1 MSGDDADSTDGRDT
15 ETDPDAALDP
25 VTLEVMRNQ
34 LEGVAE
40 EMGQV
45 LIRGAYSPN
54 ITERQDCSTALFDA
68 DGRMVAQA
76 EHIPVHLG
84 AMPEAVAAVRER
96 DPSPGDVFVLNDP
109 FTGGTH
115 LPDVTLVSSLALD
128 GDVVGF
134 AVSRAHHADVGGMA
148 PGSMPAGA
156 REIQQEG
163 LRIPPLRLVDGGERV
178 DDVLDLIL
186 ANVRTPAERRADLE
200 AQLAANGR
208 AGDRLGELAD
218 EHGRARLERAFD
230 AVIDYSRERM
240 TAAIAD
246 LPDGT
251 YRAEDAMEGDG
262 VTDADVP
269 IRAAV
274 TVDGGRLAIDFAGS
288 APQVDGNCNAP
299 LAVAKSAVYF
309 VVRCVTDPEIPP
321 NHGCYEPVSVSAPD
335 GSVLNPNPPAAVV
348 GGNVETSQRVTDV
361 VLAALGEAAPERVT
375 AGSQGTMNNLTI
387 GARGGATGDRG
398 DRDRDAAESFTY
410 YETIGGGFGAR
421 PDADGMDGV
430 QVGMTNTL
438 NTPVEALEA
447 AYPLRVERY
456 AFRPDSGGDGRRR
469 GGLGLERRVRV
480 ETAATVS
487 LLTERRRRAP
497 AGIEGGEPGAT
508 GENLIDGDAVPAKA
522 TVDVE
527 PGTTVTVLTPGGGGY
542 GDPSER
548 DPTARE
554 RDRADGKVT
563 GEVERSDDSD

>member
-335 GSVLNPNPPAAVV
+335 GSVLNPDPPAAVV